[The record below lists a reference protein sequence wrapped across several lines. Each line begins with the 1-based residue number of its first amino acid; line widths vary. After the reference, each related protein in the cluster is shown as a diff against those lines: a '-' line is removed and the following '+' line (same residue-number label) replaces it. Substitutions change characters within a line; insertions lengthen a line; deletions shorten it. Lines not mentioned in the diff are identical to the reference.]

1 MKKLIAAAFV
11 ISAACNAHA
20 SDIGGF
26 IGITYVFGANAGA
39 GITLQATST
48 RREDR
53 AIAAAGVS
61 LYPFGPSPKF
71 GIPVGVGYQGN
82 NAAGIVSYDFLMQGF
97 AISGGYV
104 NTRDDGHNNYIPPA
118 RPTVV
123 TAVP

>member
-1 MKKLIAAAFV
+1 MKKIILALSVSLAAANA
-11 ISAACNAHA
+11 SA
-20 SDIGGF
+20 DVGGF

-104 NTRDDGHNNYIPPA
+104 NTRDGDNNKYIPPA
-118 RPTVV
+118 RPPVV

>member
-26 IGITYVFGANAGA
+26 IGITYVFGANAGP

-48 RREDR
+48 RREDH

-71 GIPVGVGYQGN
+71 
-82 NAAGIVSYDFLMQGF
+82 ASRWVSATRGTIGRASSAM
-97 AISGGYV
+97 IS
-104 NTRDDGHNNYIPPA
+104 
-118 RPTVV
+118 
-123 TAVP
+123 